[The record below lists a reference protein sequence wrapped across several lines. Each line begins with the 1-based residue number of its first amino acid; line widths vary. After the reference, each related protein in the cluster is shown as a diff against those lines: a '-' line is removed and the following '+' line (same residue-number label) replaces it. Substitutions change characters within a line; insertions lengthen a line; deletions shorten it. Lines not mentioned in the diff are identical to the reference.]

1 MLQHAII
8 GPDQSWMLW
17 AILILSATFGIWA
30 ELYTKWGNK
39 ISAVVIT
46 ILSTFLLSNL
56 YIIPTQSSTYDIV
69 WSYLVPLAVPL
80 LLFKANIRRII
91 KEAGPTLI
99 AFGIGAVG
107 TIVGTIIAFKTIP
120 LGEEGWKLA
129 GIFCSTYI
137 GGSMNYVATSEALHL
152 HSSDL
157 LTAGVAADNL
167 VMTLY
172 FLILFALPGIGFLRK
187 HYKNV
192 HQQNAENMQETE
204 IFEENGNENPN
215 LLDMGKALSIG
226 LLAAA
231 VSFYLQHLI
240 GIQGS
245 AILIITLLVVAVATL
260 FPGQMN
266 AIKGADQIGTFLMQ
280 IFFAA
285 IGASANI
292 LVVLKVGPILFLF
305 AGLILFVHL
314 IFILIFG
321 RFFNLDLAEIVI
333 ASNANM
339 GGPTTAAA
347 MAVGRRWKSLVI
359 PAILCGTLGYAIATF
374 IGVGMAYWL
383 H

>member
-1 MLQHAII
+1 MFQHAII
-8 GPDQSWMLW
+8 GPDQAWMLW

-30 ELYTKWGNK
+30 EQYTKWGNK
-39 ISAVVIT
+39 LSAVVIS
-46 ILSTFLLSNL
+46 ILITFLLSNL
-56 YIIPTQSSTYDIV
+56 YIIPTKAPTYGVV

-91 KEAGPTLI
+91 REAGPTLV
-99 AFGIGAVG
+99 AFGIGSVG
-107 TIVGTIIAFKTIP
+107 TIVGTYIAFKTIP

-167 VMTLY
+167 VMTIY
-172 FLILFALPGIGFLRK
+172 FLILFALPGVGFLKK

-192 HQQNAENMQETE
+192 HQQNVENIQETDD
-204 IFEENGNENPN
+204 FEENGNENPN
-215 LLDMGKALSIG
+215 LLNMGKALSIG